1 MTVGRSLR
9 RRLIPLALGV
19 TLLSVAACGSSG
31 NTTGGGSSSAASSG
45 GGSSSNAPRPKVRV
59 MTISPINVGTWDPQQ
74 YKAYAKA
81 AKDQNWDLDIAQ
93 AVSYGQAPQVLDQ
106 WGQQGVDVVF
116 ATDSGF
122 GDTVLKAA
130 AKWPKTV
137 FVVMSSLASTNNLPN
152 VASYSAAYCEMGYMA
167 GVLGA
172 TATKSNKVG
181 VVSGNPVPGVLQFF
195 NGVQQGIAATSASAK
210 GTIQYSGDWVDPV
223 KKAEVARSLI
233 SNGNDVLMSFDTAPT
248 ATDQAIQSLGKKI
261 IGIFADES
269 SFAPQAVITSVI
281 INWKGYAET
290 VKAVMDHT
298 FQAGIH
304 VGGFKDGMIDLTPF
318 ASGNNDL
325 EAKASAA
332 KQALASGQVKLT
344 GDCNTANS

>member
-1 MTVGRSLR
+1 MR
-9 RRLIPLALGV
+9 RRVIPLALGLS
-19 TLLSVAACGSSG
+19 LLGVACGSSN
-31 NTTGGGSSSAASSG
+31 NTTTSGSAAPSSSG
-45 GGSSSNAPRPKVRV
+45 GAAAAKPKVRV

-74 YKAYAKA
+74 HKAYAKA
-81 AKDQNWDLDIAQ
+81 AQDQSWDLDIAQ

-152 VASYSAAYCEMGYMA
+152 IASYSAAYCEMGYMA

-172 TATKSNKVG
+172 TASKAGKVG
-181 VVSGNPVPGVLQFF
+181 VVSGDPVPGVLQFF
-195 NGVQQGIAATSASAK
+195 NGLEQGISATSSSAK

-223 KKAEVARSLI
+223 KKATVARSLI

-269 SFAPQAVITSVI
+269 SFAPNAVITSVI

-290 VKAVMDHT
+290 VQAVMNHS
-298 FQAGIH
+298 FKSGIH
-304 VGGFKDGMIDLTPF
+304 VGGFKDGMIDLTTF
-318 ASGNNDL
+318 AAGSSDL
-325 EAKASAA
+325 QAKADAA
-332 KQALASGQVKLT
+332 KQALTSGSVKLT
-344 GDCNTANS
+344 GNCNTATNG